1 MFTPDTV
8 KGCFPLVSTAGR
20 VEAVHEGTAAAQ
32 AGMLPGDRL
41 LSAAGTNFSDL
52 SEDESIQL
60 LR

>member
-1 MFTPDTV
+1 M
-8 KGCFPLVSTAGR
+8 
-20 VEAVHEGTAAAQ
+20 EAVHEGTAAAQ